1 MEFKNYK
8 EKQAYYKN
16 LANQDK
22 MVWVSTPNNFIKD
35 KNKRIIKGSTYVK
48 DKGDK

>member
-8 EKQAYYKN
+8 EKQAYYKA
-16 LANQDK
+16 LSK
-22 MVWVSTPNNFIKD
+22 REKLLWISTPNNFIKD
-35 KNKRIIKGSTYVK
+35 RSKRIIKGSTYVK